1 MSHQDHQLLALLEAH
16 PEITRVEAFVSD
28 VNGVAR
34 GKWLTRE
41 KALTLDLKGL
51 AMPRSVFALDIW
63 GRDVPDAGLAF
74 GTGDP
79 DGLFFPVAN
88 RAALLPWFDGATAQV
103 MLGLSPEGDPG
114 VGDARGV
121 LAQVQAALAARGL
134 HPVVATELEFYLHQL
149 DEAGRPVPPG
159 ASAADDLRHVNAIL
173 SPEAKFAHLPLF
185 DEIMAICAAMGI
197 PADTLSSEA
206 GPGQFELNLL
216 HRTDAITACDDAI
229 LLKRI
234 IKALA
239 RRHGLGATFMAKPYG
254 DASGNGM
261 HIHVSLL
268 DSEGHNVL
276 AEADGAPSETLFHAV
291 AGLLKAMPDSMLAF
305 APHANSYRRF
315 RANAHAPVAASW
327 GVDDRSAAIRV
338 VKADARAT
346 RIEHRVPGADCNP
359 YLAVAAVLAGMLA
372 GIAAGEPPPAPQQPG
387 APEVAARLPAEWGVA
402 IDRFAASDFIARAFG
417 RRFRDIL
424 VACKRQDRDTL
435 LARVSDA
442 EYASYLGP
450 L

>member
-1 MSHQDHQLLALLEAH
+1 MSGQDHQLRALLEAH
-16 PEITRVEAFVSD
+16 PEVTRVEAFVSD

-34 GKWLTRE
+34 GKWLTRD
-41 KALTLDLKGL
+41 KALTLDAKGL

-103 MLGLSPEGDPG
+103 MLGMSAEGEPSVADP
-114 VGDARGV
+114 RGV
-121 LAQVQAALAARGL
+121 LARVLTALAARGL
-134 HPVVATELEFYLHQL
+134 TPVVATELEFYLYDL
-149 DEAGRPVPPG
+149 DTAGRPVPPG

-173 SPEAKFAHLPLF
+173 SPEAKFAHLALF
-185 DEIMAICAAMGI
+185 DEILAVCAAMNV

-216 HRTDAITACDDAI
+216 HRSDAITACDDAI

-234 IKALA
+234 VKALA

-261 HIHVSLL
+261 HIHASLL
-268 DSEGHNVL
+268 DADGRNVL
-276 AEADGAPSETLFHAV
+276 AKPDGAPSDTLFHAV
-291 AGLLKAMPDSMLAF
+291 AGLLETMPASMLAF

-315 RANAHAPVAASW
+315 RANAHAPITAGW
-327 GVDDRSAAIRV
+327 GVDDRSAAVRV
-338 VKADARAT
+338 VEADAKAT

-372 GIAAGEPPPAPQQPG
+372 GIEAGEMPPAPQQRG
-387 APEVAARLPAEWGVA
+387 APDDSARLPTEWGVA
-402 IDRFAASDFIARAFG
+402 IERFAASDFIAEAFG
-417 RRFRDIL
+417 ARFRDIL
-424 VACKRQDRDTL
+424 VACKHQDRDTL